1 MSIARVLHIESGSG
15 FGGSATGLV
24 NLAPK
29 LALEG
34 FEPLIGYYHKG
45 LQITELEQRG
55 IPIAPIRKW
64 HAFEDVCRLIRRH
77 QIDLVHFNNE
87 IYSHMP
93 GMLAATALKVRR
105 ICHMRG
111 IRPFT
116 HGEHFA
122 KHLVDQFVAISDVG
136 YKLYTDEGI
145 PASRI
150 RRIYNSIDLTRYAQL
165 PPRSTLRRLLGLP
178 ADGLVVGFVSRVEPE
193 KGHREFM
200 DTAALV
206 LQQRPDVTFAIVGGD
221 VTPKG
226 VFLDELKQGVA
237 ARGLEKQILFL
248 GWRRDIPEVTSCF
261 DVAVQASR
269 YVEGLGRSLLEAMA
283 VSLPVVAT
291 RTGGFCEVV
300 EEGVTGLLTP
310 VGDSPAMSAALLRLL
325 ADPAQRQA
333 MGVQGRRRVEAQFD
347 AKVQIQEFKRLFLDV
362 LARPYQ
368 RWHR

>member
-34 FEPLIGYYHKG
+34 FEPIVGYYHKG
-45 LQITELEQRG
+45 LQIKEIEAHK
-55 IPIAPIRKW
+55 IPIVPIRKW
-64 HAFEDVCRLIRRH
+64 HAFDDVYRLIRRFH
-77 QIDLVHFNNE
+77 IDLVHFNNE
-87 IYSHMP
+87 IYSHIP
-93 GMLAATALKVRR
+93 GMLAATTLNVRR
-105 ICHMRG
+105 VCHMRG

-116 HGEHFA
+116 RGEHLA
-122 KHLVDQFVAISDVG
+122 KHLVDQFIAISDVG
-136 YKLYTDEGI
+136 YQLYTDEGV
-145 PASRI
+145 PPQRI

-165 PPRSTLRRLLGLP
+165 PPRATMRRLLGLP
-178 ADGLVVGFVSRVEPE
+178 AEGLVVGFVSRVEPE

-206 LQQRPDVTFAIVGGD
+206 LKQRPDVTFAIVGGD
-221 VTPKG
+221 VTPEG
-226 VFLDELKQGVA
+226 VFLDELRQWVA
-237 ARGLEKQILFL
+237 ERGLGQRIVFL

-261 DVAVQASR
+261 DLAAQASR

-310 VGDSPAMSAALLRLL
+310 VGDSPAMSEAILQLL
-325 ADPAQRQA
+325 ADPAKRQA
-333 MGVQGRRRVEAQFD
+333 MGAQGRHRLERHFD
-347 AKVQIQEFKRLFLDV
+347 AKVQIQEFKRLFLEV
-362 LARPYQ
+362 LQRPYR
-368 RWHR
+368 RWYP